1 MAIPTP
7 LNGQITDAVTQTNVL
22 TLGSMPSHAAGN
34 LSQAAAQSFALMMEN
49 ATAHQPHGRAIMDAA
64 AARCVALLIKS

>member
-22 TLGSMPSHAAGN
+22 NVASMQSNASGN
-34 LSQAAAQSFALMMEN
+34 LANAASQAFALMMEN

-64 AARCVALLIKS
+64 AARCVALLAR